1 MKLYAI
7 TDRTLFAGMDAL
19 MAQVALWAKGGID
32 FLQIREKDLA
42 ADDLATLATAI
53 VHAAQLSGS
62 PMRVLLN
69 GPFEIAAS
77 TGCDGVHLTANL
89 PSSAIADARA
99 LMGEAVA
106 EPVISVSCHTLSEI
120 ERARDH
126 GATLAIFAP
135 VFEKRSRT
143 ETVPGQGL
151 EALTEAC
158 QLAAPMPVF
167 ALGGVSIENAQ
178 DCVNAGAA
186 GIAAIR
192 LFASP
197 HWQTLQSSR

>member
-1 MKLYAI
+1 VKLYAI

-19 MAQVALWAKGGID
+19 MAQVALWARGGID

-42 ADDLATLATAI
+42 ATDLAALASAI
-53 VHAAQLSGS
+53 VHATRLGGS
-62 PMRVLLN
+62 RMRVLLN
-69 GPFEIAAS
+69 GPSQVAAS
-77 TGCDGVHLTANL
+77 TGCDGIHLTANL
-89 PSSAIADARA
+89 PVSAIADAKA
-99 LMGEAVA
+99 SMSKAVA

-151 EALTEAC
+151 YALAEAC
-158 QLAAPMPVF
+158 ELAAPMPVF
-167 ALGGVSIENAQ
+167 ALGGVSTENAQ